1 MYCTKDDLE
10 KRLEPRELVALA
22 DDDQD
27 GIADEDVVT
36 QAIADA
42 DAEIDTYLRACYSVP
57 LESATPLV
65 RMLSAVMAI
74 HNLYSRRRETV
85 SEEHQRRYTRAVE
98 ILETLARGEL
108 DLGDSA
114 DDVFE
119 RQLPR
124 STTSDDERIFSRDT
138 LSDF

>member
-27 GIADEDVVT
+27 GIADEAVVN

-42 DAEIDTYLRACYSVP
+42 DAEIDAHVRARYQVP
-57 LESATPLV
+57 LATPTPLV
-65 RMLSAVMAI
+65 RMLSAVIAI
-74 HNLYSRRRETV
+74 NNLYARRRETV
-85 SEEHQRRYTRAVE
+85 SEEHSRRYTRAVE
-98 ILETLARGEL
+98 ILNLLAQGTL
-108 DLGDSA
+108 DLGDPA
-114 DDVFE
+114 DLVFE
-119 RQLPR
+119 QQLPR
-124 STTSDDERIFSRDT
+124 STTSSDDRLFSRDT